1 MSEADKVKRRIQELE
16 MDDSEAKNIVAQTL
30 TDPLKCAE
38 RIAHRVP
45 RYREGSMV
53 YREVQKLVW
62 PTYNIDKI

>member
-38 RIAHRVP
+38 RIACRVP
-45 RYREGSMV
+45 RRVDGASRGAETSRAY
-53 YREVQKLVW
+53 VQH
-62 PTYNIDKI
+62 I